1 VVYALSQLNNA
12 ILKALTFLIG
22 PLSRRRWKVE
32 CSYFDSE
39 HTVRVPKD
47 EIGRFGFERLTSRK
61 IRERGS

>member
-1 VVYALSQLNNA
+1 
-12 ILKALTFLIG
+12 
-22 PLSRRRWKVE
+22 VE